1 MNMKNEQNTN
11 LNDYQVLV
19 DTSATALLTVRATS
33 AEQARQIIAQA
44 FGTDTSFPTDMALR
58 RMQGNRRMLG
68 LVSPENTR
76 NEMEVMIGNSIWI
89 RGAKD
94 DHSQDNRDTM
104 FLIREGDEYD
114 LTPENLSMCDCCETC
129 VCYGECSCGDEDS
142 ESEEVCLLYLLGQP
156 AELIPMSAVEE
167 CAAEL
172 GNQLAHECIPDT
184 ALFITYNPCSILD
197 VEDARYLIAPAL
209 VYGLEDNEPAPMTD
223 EECAA
228 IQKLLAERTVTL
240 TADGEEFHALKLW
253 D

>member
-1 MNMKNEQNTN
+1 MNMNNEQNAN

-19 DTSATALLTVRATS
+19 DTSATALLTVRAAS
-33 AEQARQIIAQA
+33 AEEARQIIAQA

-68 LVSPENTR
+68 LVSPENALDK
-76 NEMEVMIGNSIWI
+76 MEVMIGNSIWI
-89 RGAKD
+89 RGARD

-114 LTPENLSMCDCCETC
+114 LSPEDLSMCDCCETC
-129 VCYGECSCGDEDS
+129 ASYEGCPCGNEDC
-142 ESEEVCLLYLLGQP
+142 ESEELCLLYLLNQP
-156 AELIPMSAVEE
+156 AELIPIDAVKE

-172 GNQLAHECIPDT
+172 GKKLVQECIPDT

-209 VYGLEDNEPAPMTD
+209 VCGLVDGEPAPMSD
-223 EECAA
+223 EECVTA
-228 IQKLLAERTVTL
+228 QKILADRTITL

-253 D
+253 N